1 MVSQTGLHHKTKT
14 KVHSKSRKTSENHS
28 DSAHLPQGIS
38 MKGPAVSTALVLHP
52 DVAPVRDAVH
62 RPHFAHIL
70 KHTSDTQC
78 ISLYCTWCGAQMP
91 FCPHTETHIRYT
103 VHQSVLYV
111 MWCTDT
117 TLPTYWNT
125 HQIHSAPVC
134 TVGDAVH
141 RPHFAHIL
149 KHMSDTQCTS
159 LYCWWR
165 GQQTPFCPHAETY
178 IRHTV
183 HLSVLLVM
191 RCADPTLP
199 TYWSTQANY
208 SSLDRTVSSSAKQI
222 PMVQGSNKSD
232 RSLLFTSKTI
242 REITPIH

>member
-14 KVHSKSRKTSENHS
+14 KVRSKSRKTSKNHS

-70 KHTSDTQC
+70 KH
-78 ISLYCTWCGAQMP
+78 
-91 FCPHTETHIRYT
+91 IRYT
-103 VHQSVLYV
+103 VQQSVLYV